1 MSTTFNTHDGQ
12 RVGRRANVFQPPRT
26 PSASSSVHLAQPANS
41 IMMEKHKPLIVTKKR
56 SRHDSTA
63 SNKATPISQT
73 MDWSNGYPT
82 GDSIVMSG
90 SLDPGSPLP
99 FVNTR
104 YQIAGGLDTPTAAAA
119 NYFEESEF
127 SDTGYRRNLPSDAS
141 GKPHFETEY
150 HSFARLPSSASMETN
165 GQSRVPSLQQ
175 NTSGGWSK
183 AALNVVGG
191 VVGRVWQFCKA
202 GAFSGFSAG
211 GGQQYQLDPYHTIET
226 EIDNQNDSEFWE
238 SGISRKATLFNDTSG
253 RSSTPVPGQYPD
265 ESICIVDPMDRGTPE
280 GTPARATKRR
290 QIDVGSS
297 DAGLGKN
304 WVVVPSTPATAT
316 PKPAGRYSMPTSS
329 SASRRQPN
337 GAPSTASRPSARPGH
352 RRPLLHT
359 RTSGVSHAGSPG
371 LRSSGPASYA
381 SPRSPGGSKIPVPI
395 SSTASQSAVAAS
407 PAAIQ
412 AQKWAAKKRKEDL
425 EADKSMSKLNA
436 QLQAMIREGK
446 EALGTTFEVKDVD
459 EVGNGDTDMDEGFEE
474 PVSTPSRGRWR

>member
-1 MSTTFNTHDGQ
+1 
-12 RVGRRANVFQPPRT
+12 
-26 PSASSSVHLAQPANS
+26 
-41 IMMEKHKPLIVTKKR
+41 
-56 SRHDSTA
+56 
-63 SNKATPISQT
+63 

-82 GDSIVMSG
+82 GDSIAMSG

-104 YQIAGGLDTPTAAAA
+104 YQIAGGLDTPSAAAA
-119 NYFEESEF
+119 HYFEESEF
-127 SDTGYRRNLPSDAS
+127 SDTGYRRNLPSGSA
-141 GKPHFETEY
+141 KPHFETEY

-165 GQSRVPSLQQ
+165 GEARVPALQQ
-175 NTSGGWSK
+175 STSGGWSK
-183 AALNVVGG
+183 TALDVVGG

-202 GAFSGFSAG
+202 GAFSGFTAG

-226 EIDNQNDSEFWE
+226 ELDNQNDSEFWE
-238 SGISRKATLFNDTSG
+238 SEISRKATMFNDTSG

-290 QIDVGSS
+290 QIDAGSS

-329 SASRRQPN
+329 STSFTAHPRLRGISCWLSRS
-337 GAPSTASRPSARPGH
+337 APP
-352 RRPLLHT
+352 
-359 RTSGVSHAGSPG
+359 
-371 LRSSGPASYA
+371 GPASFA

-395 SSTASQSAVAAS
+395 SSNSQSAVAAS

-459 EVGNGDTDMDEGFEE
+459 EVGMGDTDMDEGFEE
-474 PVSTPSRGRWR
+474 PVSSPSKGRWR

>member
-1 MSTTFNTHDGQ
+1 
-12 RVGRRANVFQPPRT
+12 
-26 PSASSSVHLAQPANS
+26 
-41 IMMEKHKPLIVTKKR
+41 
-56 SRHDSTA
+56 
-63 SNKATPISQT
+63 

-82 GDSIVMSG
+82 GDSIAMSG

-99 FVNTR
+99 FINTR
-104 YQIAGGLDTPTAAAA
+104 YQIAGGLHTPSAAAA
-119 NYFEESEF
+119 NYYEESEF
-127 SDTGYRRNLPSDAS
+127 SDTGYRRNLPSDGRA
-141 GKPHFETEY
+141 KPHFETEY

-165 GQSRVPSLQQ
+165 GEARVPSLQQ

-183 AALNVVGG
+183 TALDVVGG

-202 GAFSGFSAG
+202 GAFSGFTAG

-226 EIDNQNDSEFWE
+226 ELDNQNDSEFWE
-238 SGISRKATLFNDTSG
+238 SEISRKPTLFNDTSG

-304 WVVVPSTPATAT
+304 WVVVPSNPATAT

-359 RTSGVSHAGSPG
+359 RASAVSHAGSPG
-371 LRSSGPASYA
+371 LRSSGPASFA

-395 SSTASQSAVAAS
+395 SSNSQVTAAAS

-459 EVGNGDTDMDEGFEE
+459 EVGMGDTDMDEGFEE
-474 PVSTPSRGRWR
+474 PASSPSKGRWR

>member
-1 MSTTFNTHDGQ
+1 M
-12 RVGRRANVFQPPRT
+12 GRRANVFQPPRT

-41 IMMEKHKPLIVTKKR
+41 IMMEKHKPLTVNKKR
-56 SRHDSTA
+56 GRHDSTA

-73 MDWSNGYPT
+73 TDWCNGYPT
-82 GDSIVMSG
+82 GDSIAMSG

-119 NYFEESEF
+119 NYYEESEF
-127 SDTGYRRNLPSDAS
+127 SDTGYRRNLPSA
-141 GKPHFETEY
+141 KPHFEAEY

-165 GQSRVPSLQQ
+165 GQARVPSLQQ
-175 NTSGGWSK
+175 SSSGGWSK

-202 GAFSGFSAG
+202 GAFSGFTAG

-226 EIDNQNDSEFWE
+226 ELDNQNDSEFWE
-238 SGISRKATLFNDTSG
+238 SGISRKGTLFNDTSG

-290 QIDVGSS
+290 QIDVGNT

-304 WVVVPSTPATAT
+304 WVVVPSTPSTAT
-316 PKPAGRYSMPTSS
+316 PKPAGRYSMATTS
-329 SASRRQPN
+329 SASRRQTN
-337 GAPSTASRPSARPGH
+337 GSLSTASRPSARAGH

-371 LRSSGPASYA
+371 LRSSGPASFA

-395 SSTASQSAVAAS
+395 SSSNSQLTSAAS

-459 EVGNGDTDMDEGFEE
+459 EVGMGDTDMDEGFEE
-474 PVSTPSRGRWR
+474 PISTPSRRWR

>member
-1 MSTTFNTHDGQ
+1 MSTTFNTHGGQ

-41 IMMEKHKPLIVTKKR
+41 IMMEKHKPLIVNKKR

-82 GDSIVMSG
+82 GDSIAMSG

-104 YQIAGGLDTPTAAAA
+104 YQIAGGLDTPSAAAA
-119 NYFEESEF
+119 NYYEESEF
-127 SDTGYRRNLPSDAS
+127 SDTGYRRNLPSDGRA
-141 GKPHFETEY
+141 KPHFETEY

-165 GQSRVPSLQQ
+165 GEARVPSLQQ
-175 NTSGGWSK
+175 STSGGWSK
-183 AALNVVGG
+183 TALDVVGG

-202 GAFSGFSAG
+202 GAFSGFTAG

-226 EIDNQNDSEFWE
+226 ELDNQNDSEFWE
-238 SGISRKATLFNDTSG
+238 SEISRKATLFNDTSG

-290 QIDVGSS
+290 QIDVGGS

-304 WVVVPSTPATAT
+304 WVVVPNTPATAT

-337 GAPSTASRPSARPGH
+337 GTPSTASRPSARPGQ

-359 RTSGVSHAGSPG
+359 RASAVSHAGSPG
-371 LRSSGPASYA
+371 LRSSGPASFA
-381 SPRSPGGSKIPVPI
+381 SPRSPGGSKIPVPV
-395 SSTASQSAVAAS
+395 SSNSQNAAAAS

-459 EVGNGDTDMDEGFEE
+459 EVGMGDTDMDEGFEE
-474 PVSTPSRGRWR
+474 PVSSPSKGRWR